1 MTTDTAI
8 PAKVRELLRSS
19 IRSIEELEVLLVLR
33 GAVVRSWTSEQ
44 LGQELRLPEPMVV
57 TALQAL
63 VLSKLAIQVG
73 EQSPLQYQY
82 RLQEPEAE
90 EIVQELIDAYTRHR
104 LEVLMQISSNA
115 IERVREGALR
125 TFSDAFRWPGR
136 KRDG

>member
-1 MTTDTAI
+1 MTEESAI
-8 PAKVRELLRSS
+8 PARVRELLRSS
-19 IRSIEELEVLLVLR
+19 IRSIEELELLLVLR
-33 GAVVRSWTSEQ
+33 RPVTRSWSAEQ

-73 EQSPLQYQY
+73 ERSPLQYRY
-82 RLQEPEAE
+82 RVQEPEAE
-90 EIVQELIDAYTRHR
+90 QIVGELMDAYTQHR